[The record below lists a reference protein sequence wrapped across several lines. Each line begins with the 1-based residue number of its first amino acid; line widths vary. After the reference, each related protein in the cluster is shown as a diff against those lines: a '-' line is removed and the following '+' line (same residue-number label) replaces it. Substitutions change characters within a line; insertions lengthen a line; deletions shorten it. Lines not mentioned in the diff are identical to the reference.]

1 MVERVVAAL
10 AGRVQRGV
18 GGPSIVVV
26 DVSSSV
32 DPTRLFYEQQSF
44 TISDSRQYYST
55 LGQGCIKHI
64 VDSGYRP
71 TSP

>member
-10 AGRVQRGV
+10 AGRVQRSV

-32 DPTRLFYEQQSF
+32 DPARLFYEQQQSF
-44 TISDSRQYYST
+44 TIADSRQYYST
-55 LGQGCIKHI
+55 LGQGC
-64 VDSGYRP
+64 
-71 TSP
+71 TNL